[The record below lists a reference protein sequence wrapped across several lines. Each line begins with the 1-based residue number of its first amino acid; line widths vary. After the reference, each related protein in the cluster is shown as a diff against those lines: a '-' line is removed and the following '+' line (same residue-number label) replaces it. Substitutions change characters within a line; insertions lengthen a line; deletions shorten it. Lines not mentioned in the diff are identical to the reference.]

1 MITCLCIAHIKCL
14 HKNNNSSDNGIVK
27 CIKHTKTQFRNNSSK
42 ETKIEMPRISLNIRI
57 LTEASGLKLLTKLC
71 LKCQAEVQSGDKTI
85 SYLTIN
91 IPSFENQGVL

>member
-1 MITCLCIAHIKCL
+1 MTCLCIAHIKYL

-71 LKCQAEVQSGDKTI
+71 LECQAEVQSGAKTI
-85 SYLTIN
+85 SYLMIN
-91 IPSFENQGVL
+91 IPSFENQGIL